1 MDWKAL
7 VMGMLLAVV
16 LLFSM
21 GARKSTPVEST
32 SESEV
37 GRYELHMDKNVKGQP
52 VWTIFDTMEGEA
64 KVFEQ
69 GTVRRVSFKDNIV
82 EDLK

>member
-7 VMGMLLAVV
+7 AMGMLLGCL
-16 LLFSM
+16 LLFAM
-21 GARKSTPVEST
+21 GARRAPVASEPESGI
-32 SESEV
+32 
-37 GRYELHMDKNVKGQP
+37 GRYELYIDKNIKGQP

-69 GTVRRVSFKDNIV
+69 GTVRRVSFADNTV
-82 EDLK
+82 EELK